1 MKDASDTIRAIQSG
15 LEPYIKPREQVNYIR
30 RILALQLG
38 SYTNDKKLPQPLALS
53 KTPHDFSSAISEAKG
68 VHKEY
73 LQALKEN
80 EAARRGF
87 EDVVQIKPKQCP
99 SVSPTAGTGEE
110 FLEEQLAI
118 LKLRRKR
125 EKFLAIQQ
133 CIDDLFEKPAALP
146 SYLDADKLFGGAA
159 QLPAVPREIVE
170 SLAVEGGT
178 AGSDPKAREVNL
190 EKTIL
195 RAKLLLREEQDL
207 LQEAR
212 SNSRSNPDVLSNAAK
227 ATALDATR
235 NELISWMEAE
245 LGAAGSEEPNESAGG
260 GVQLGDLKA
269 TQAALANDLAQI
281 GQKYALYCSLRKDIL
296 ALLSQSPQ
304 PGITPDLQH
313 KSSPHIAQPEN
324 PDVDYLLTP
333 YITKLLALS
342 KTQKAMIGQKAHIN
356 STLGQYTKDSGQIFD
371 RLAEES
377 QLLPAH
383 RNDAN
388 PDSRPGLTD
397 PLSKSSHFPEATSR
411 ITPWV
416 LAADS
421 AKISNLELVAE
432 TMEGGH
438 IFLENSAKSLH
449 EINSLLGLNQPKPE
463 GAEVQ
468 GDDDFWLESENPK
481 GKKTRK
487 HTDER
492 PEQKNG
498 DIWSALHGNLGL
510 LGQGRSA

>member
-1 MKDASDTIRAIQSG
+1 MKDASDTVRAIQSG

-30 RILALQLG
+30 RILALQLA

-53 KTPHDFSSAISEAKG
+53 KTPHDFSSTSSDAKG

-73 LQALKEN
+73 LQALQEH

-87 EDVVQIKPKQCP
+87 EDVLHTKSKQDR
-99 SVSPTAGTGEE
+99 SVSPTTITGGE
-110 FLEEQLAI
+110 FLEEQLAT

-125 EKFLAIQQ
+125 EKFLALQQ

-146 SYLDADKLFGGAA
+146 SYLDADSLFAGAA
-159 QLPAVPREIVE
+159 RLPTVPKEIVE
-170 SLAVEGGT
+170 SLAVEGSTKGP
-178 AGSDPKAREVNL
+178 DPKVREVNL

-195 RAKLLLREEQDL
+195 RAKLLLREEQNL

-212 SNSRSNPDVLSNAAK
+212 SKSRSNPDVLSNAAK

-235 NELISWMEAE
+235 NELIGWMEAE
-245 LGAAGSEEPNESAGG
+245 LSAAGSEEPADTAGG
-260 GVQLGDLKA
+260 RGVPLGDLKA
-269 TQAALANDLAQI
+269 TQAALANDMVEI
-281 GQKYALYCSLRKDIL
+281 GQKYAQYCSLRKDIL
-296 ALLSQSPQ
+296 ALVSQPTQ
-304 PGITPDLQH
+304 PAITPDLQP
-313 KSSPHIAQPEN
+313 KSSPHIAQPET
-324 PDVDYLLTP
+324 PDIDYLLTP
-333 YITKLLALS
+333 YITKLIALS

-383 RNDAN
+383 HNDADT
-388 PDSRPGLTD
+388 DSRLGLTD
-397 PLSKSSHFPEATSR
+397 PLSKNSHLPEATSR

-421 AKISNLELVAE
+421 AKIGNLELVAE

-438 IFLENSAKSLH
+438 ICLENSAKSLH
-449 EINSLLGLNQPKPE
+449 EINSLLGLNQPKLE
-463 GAEVQ
+463 GPEVQ
-468 GDDDFWLESENPK
+468 GDDDFWLASEKPQ
-481 GKKTRK
+481 GKKTR
-487 HTDER
+487 TYTEER
-492 PEQKNG
+492 PGQKKG
-498 DIWSALHGNLGL
+498 DIWSTLHGNLGL
-510 LGQGRSA
+510 IGQDR

>member
-1 MKDASDTIRAIQSG
+1 MKDASDTIRAVQSG

-53 KTPHDFSSAISEAKG
+53 KTPHDFSGAISEAKG

-80 EAARRGF
+80 EAARRAF
-87 EDVVQIKPKQCP
+87 EDVLQTKPKQDS
-99 SVSPTAGTGEE
+99 SVSPSAGTGGE

-146 SYLDADKLFGGAA
+146 SYLDADNLFAGAA
-159 QLPAVPREIVE
+159 QLPTVPREIVE
-170 SLAVEGGT
+170 SLAVEGSK
-178 AGSDPKAREVNL
+178 AGSDPKAREVNM

-212 SNSRSNPDVLSNAAK
+212 SSSRSNPDVLSNAAK

-235 NELISWMEAE
+235 NELIGWMEAE
-245 LGAAGSEEPNESAGG
+245 LGAAGSEEPSG

-281 GQKYALYCSLRKDIL
+281 GQRYALYCSLRKDIL
-296 ALLSQSPQ
+296 ALVSQSPQ
-304 PGITPDLQH
+304 PAITPDLQH

-324 PDVDYLLTP
+324 PDIDYLLTP

-342 KTQKAMIGQKAHIN
+342 KTQKAMISQKAHIN

-383 RNDAN
+383 HNDT
-388 PDSRPGLTD
+388 DSRPGLTD

-438 IFLENSAKSLH
+438 IFLENSVQSLH

-487 HTDER
+487 HTEER
-492 PEQKNG
+492 PEQKKG

-510 LGQGRSA
+510 LGQDRSV

>member
-53 KTPHDFSSAISEAKG
+53 KPPHDFSSAFSEAKG

-73 LQALKEN
+73 LQALKDN

-87 EDVVQIKPKQCP
+87 EDVLLIKSKQGR

-146 SYLDADKLFGGAA
+146 SYLDADSLFAGAA

-170 SLAVEGGT
+170 SLAVEGST
-178 AGSDPKAREVNL
+178 AGSDPKAREVNM

-245 LGAAGSEEPNESAGG
+245 LGVAGSEEQNESAG

-269 TQAALANDLAQI
+269 TQAALTNDLAQI

-296 ALLSQSPQ
+296 VLVSQSPQ
-304 PGITPDLQH
+304 PAITPDLQH

-342 KTQKAMIGQKAHIN
+342 KTQKAMISQKAHIN

-383 RNDAN
+383 RNET
-388 PDSRPGLTD
+388 DSRPGLTD

-438 IFLENSAKSLH
+438 IFLENSAQSLH
-449 EINSLLGLNQPKPE
+449 EINNLLGLNQPKPE
-463 GAEVQ
+463 GAEAQ

-487 HTDER
+487 HTEER
-492 PEQKNG
+492 PEQKKG

-510 LGQGRSA
+510 LGQDRSA